1 MTATQEV
8 QTVGEAAV
16 EESEITS
23 TIPPVT
29 VIPSTG
35 TPGTVTLTLIQAVT
49 EALRGELRRDSR
61 VVVFGEDVGA
71 RGGVFLATAG
81 LQAEFGE
88 RRVFDTPLSEAAI
101 VGAAVGM
108 AMRGLRPVAEIQFA
122 DYIGPG
128 FDQLTSQA
136 AKLRYR
142 SGGQFTCPL
151 VVRTPSGG
159 GVKGGHHHSQSPE
172 AYYCHTPGLKVVMP
186 STPYDAM
193 GLLRAAIR
201 GEDPVM
207 FFEPKRLYRAAKG
220 EVPTAD
226 YVVELGRAA
235 VRQEGTDISLIGY
248 GGVMPDVQ
256 KAAEALSAEGVSAEV
271 IDLRSLVP
279 WDRETVLASVAK
291 TGRAVLVSE
300 APRTGNF
307 MGEVASTLQEEAF
320 DSLLAPVI
328 QVAGFDTPYPYVQD
342 RIYLPGA
349 GRILNA
355 AVRALNY

>member
-8 QTVGEAAV
+8 QTAGETDT
-16 EESEITS
+16 TS
-23 TIPPVT
+23 TSPA
-29 VIPSTG
+29 
-35 TPGTVTLTLIQAVT
+35 TVTLTLIQAVT
-49 EALRGELRRDSR
+49 EALRGELRRDNR

-88 RRVFDTPLSEAAI
+88 RRVFDTPLSEGAI

-108 AMRGLRPVAEIQFA
+108 AVRGLRPVAEIQFA

-142 SGGQFTCPL
+142 SGGQFTCPM

-235 VRQEGTDISLIGY
+235 IRQAGTDISLIGY

-256 KAAEALSAEGVSAEV
+256 KAAEALAAEGVSAEV

-279 WDRETVLASVAK
+279 WDREAVLASVAK

-300 APRTGNF
+300 APRIGNF
-307 MGEVASTLQEEAF
+307 MGEVASTIGEEVF

-342 RIYLPGA
+342 RVYLPGA

-355 AVRALNY
+355 AVKALNY

>member
-1 MTATQEV
+1 MTATQEPGV
-8 QTVGEAAV
+8 RQQPSSSAA
-16 EESEITS
+16 TG
-23 TIPPVT
+23 VT
-29 VIPSTG
+29 M
-35 TPGTVTLTLIQAVT
+35 TLIQAVT
-49 EALRGELRRDSR
+49 EAIRGELASDER

-81 LQAEFGE
+81 LQAEFGSK
-88 RRVFDTPLSEAAI
+88 RVFDTPLSEAAI

-108 AMRGLRPVAEIQFA
+108 AVRGLRPIAEIQFA

-128 FDQLTSQA
+128 FDQLASQA

-151 VVRTPSGG
+151 VIRTPSGG

-186 STPYDAM
+186 STPYDAA
-193 GLLRAAIR
+193 GLLRAASR
-201 GEDPVM
+201 GDDPVM

-220 EVPTAD
+220 EVPTED
-226 YVVELGRAA
+226 YVVELGKAA
-235 VRQEGTDISLIGY
+235 IRQEGSDISLIGY
-248 GGVMPDVQ
+248 GGVMPDVL
-256 KAAEALSAEGVSAEV
+256 KAAEALAGEGVSAEV

-279 WDRETVLASVAK
+279 WDRDTVLTSVAK

-300 APRTGNF
+300 SPRIGNF
-307 MGEVASTLQEEAF
+307 MGEVASVVQEEVF

-342 RIYLPGA
+342 RIYLPGPT
-349 GRILNA
+349 RIVRA
-355 AVRALNY
+355 AVKALTY

>member
-1 MTATQEV
+1 MTATQDAP
-8 QTVGEAAV
+8 QAA
-16 EESEITS
+16 SAS
-23 TIPPVT
+23 GPA
-29 VIPSTG
+29 SQ
-35 TPGTVTLTLIQAVT
+35 TLTLIGAVT

-61 VVVFGEDVGA
+61 VLVFGEDVGA

-88 RRVFDTPLSEAAI
+88 GRVFDTPLSEAAI

-108 AMRGLRPVAEIQFA
+108 AVRGLRPVAEIQFA

-151 VVRTPSGG
+151 VIRTPSGG

-172 AYYCHTPGLKVVMP
+172 SIYCHTPGLQVVMP
-186 STPYDAM
+186 STPYDALGM
-193 GLLRAAIR
+193 MRAAIR
-201 GEDPVM
+201 GDDPVM

-220 EVPTAD
+220 DVPTAD
-226 YVVELGRAA
+226 YVVEFGQAA
-235 VRQEGTDISLIGY
+235 VRQEGTDLSLIGY
-248 GGVMPDVQ
+248 GGVMPDLQ
-256 KAAEALSAEGVSAEV
+256 KAAEALMAEGVSAEV

-279 WDRETVLASVAK
+279 WDRDTVLASVAK

-300 APRTGNF
+300 APRIGNF
-307 MGEVASTLQEEAF
+307 MGEVAGTIQEELF

-342 RIYLPGA
+342 RLYLPGA
-349 GRILNA
+349 ARILNA
-355 AVRALNY
+355 AVKALNY

>member
-1 MTATQEV
+1 MTATEEKRA
-8 QTVGEAAV
+8 EAAV
-16 EESEITS
+16 QAAGESVQPKPV
-23 TIPPVT
+23 PPANVT
-29 VIPSTG
+29 M
-35 TPGTVTLTLIQAVT
+35 TLIQAVN
-49 EALRGELRRDSR
+49 EGMRGELRRDPR
-61 VVVFGEDVGA
+61 VLVFGEDVGA

-88 RRVFDTPLSEAAI
+88 RRVFDTPLSEGAI

-108 AMRGLRPVAEIQFA
+108 AVRGLRPIAEIQFA

-151 VVRTPSGG
+151 VIRTPSGG

-186 STPYDAM
+186 STPYDAL
-193 GLLRAAIR
+193 GLLRAAVR

-235 VRQEGTDISLIGY
+235 VRQQGSDLSLIGY
-248 GGVMPDVQ
+248 GGVMPDIQ
-256 KAAEALSAEGVSAEV
+256 KAAEALAAEGVSAEV

-279 WDRETVLASVAK
+279 WDRETVMASAAK
-291 TGRAVLVSE
+291 TGRVVLVSE
-300 APRTGNF
+300 APRIGNF
-307 MGEVASTLQEEAF
+307 MGEVASSIQEEVF

-349 GRILNA
+349 GRILDA
-355 AVRALNY
+355 AVQVLNY